1 MKSLLRKLSITHTL
15 TLLMVA
21 VSTLGLALSTFTFYY
36 LWSAQSLELIQQNI
50 KTVTGVMA
58 STVTPAL
65 VGKKPK
71 PAKAALQRLVDGGQV
86 IGVSVYHADGS
97 LFAQAGQ
104 SVPSKMG
111 EQNMEVETDSADAHC
126 IEPCKVN
133 GETVGYVAA
142 IFGLESYHQQR
153 RDFVK
158 AGLAINA
165 CCFFLVWLASFRFQ
179 SWLTRPI
186 LRLAGLAG
194 AISKDNDFSRRAS
207 TERVDELGSLYSS
220 FNQLLEQVEEREG
233 RLRRK
238 TQVLQLMESVSRAAN
253 VARNPDQALKL
264 GMDSLCAYTGW
275 PLAHAW
281 KMYPEGSG
289 ELISSHLWVLGSELK
304 SVFLQQTLPLKSQAI
319 NQLLDSDMDRFQDF
333 TATMRL
339 RAGEELA
346 GTVLQTKKALLV
358 PQLNAD
364 TRFRRRELAVKLGL
378 MSAFAVPILV
388 ADEVVAVLEFFS
400 LETDAPDEQ
409 LTETLEQIGTH
420 LGRVFER
427 FRSGRE
433 LILAK
438 DEAELANKSKS
449 SFLATM
455 SHEIRTP
462 LNAVLGMTGLLLET
476 ELSTEQRDYAR
487 TVRSS
492 GEGLLS
498 IINDILD
505 FSKIEAGHLELESI
519 PFDLLECI
527 EGALELVSTLAANKG
542 LELAYTIDRDVP
554 EAVVGDTTR
563 LRQILINL
571 FSNAIKFTPA
581 GEVVLLVT
589 AVRQQGKAVEV
600 RFAVRD
606 SGIGIPADR
615 LESLFSPFT
624 QVDSSV
630 TRRFGGTGLGLAIC
644 KSFVEAMGGRITV
657 TSEVGVGTTFS
668 FTIATES
675 SAPPPRP
682 YDKIPDAFQGKRMLL
697 VDDNATN
704 RQLLA
709 TRAQGWGFVVV
720 PYEFPVQALEAV
732 RGGEKFDLAVL
743 DIQMPEMDGLQLA
756 KELRKASD
764 MPLIA
769 WTSLGRR
776 EADAA
781 NVFHAYLHKP
791 LRPTTLYEVLHQ
803 LLVQHTTQVLSPTSQ
818 YDANQGASHP
828 LRILVADDLHV
839 NVKMMLI
846 ILQKMGYEA
855 ESAANGLEVLQA
867 IQLSTF
873 DVILMDVNMPEMDG
887 LEATR
892 RIVTEYEKRPRII
905 ALTANVTVSERE
917 ACHEAGMDD
926 FLAKP
931 IQAQALREALLRC
944 PRREETG
951 GLGAAPVAPVVQAP
965 AVQPPV
971 VQAPPPKL
979 VAPAA
984 VLISSWKD
992 QPLLDQGSLSNLRDV
1007 HEFGGPEAVLD
1018 LIETLET
1025 EFVGLVA
1032 GIEEAQRGGDMATLG
1047 LNAHTIKGSSA
1058 NFGAMRLSK
1067 LAAALERWAK
1077 EGDDASIA
1085 ETVPHLQG
1093 ECAAA
1098 VAAFRSEFSL

>member
-1 MKSLLRKLSITHTL
+1 MKSLLRRLSITHTL

-36 LWSAQSLELIQQNI
+36 LWSNQSLDLIQENI

-58 STVTPAL
+58 TTVSPAL
-65 VGKKPK
+65 TAKKTR
-71 PAKAALQRLVDGGQV
+71 PALAAIQRLVDSGQAL
-86 IGVSVYHADGS
+86 GVSVYHADGT
-97 LFAQAGQ
+97 LFVQAGE
-104 SVPSKMG
+104 SVPYKMG
-111 EQNMEVETDSADAHC
+111 GQNMEIQTDSAEAHC

-133 GETVGYVAA
+133 GETIGYVAA
-142 IFGLESYHQQR
+142 IFGLEGYHQQR
-153 RDFVK
+153 RDFAK
-158 AGLAINA
+158 AGLAVNA
-165 CCFFLVWLASFRFQ
+165 CCFFLVLLASFRFQ

-186 LRLAGLAG
+186 LRLAGLAK
-194 AISKDNDFSRRAS
+194 AISKDNDFSRRAQ
-207 TERVDELGSLYSS
+207 TEREDELGSLYTS

-238 TQVLQLMESVSRAAN
+238 TQVLQLMESVSRSAN

-304 SVFLQQTLPLKSQAI
+304 SVFLQQTLPLKSQQI
-319 NQLLDSDMDRFQDF
+319 HQLLDSDMDRFQEF

-358 PQLNAD
+358 PNLTGDAS
-364 TRFRRRELAVKLGL
+364 FRRRDLAIKLGL

-388 ADEVVAVLEFFS
+388 GEEVVAVLEFFS
-400 LETDAPDEQ
+400 LETDTPDEQ

-438 DEAELANKSKS
+438 DEAEMANKSKS

-476 ELSTEQRDYAR
+476 ELTTEQRDYAR

-505 FSKIEAGHLELESI
+505 FSKIEAGHLELEHI

-542 LELAYTIDRDVP
+542 LELAYSIDREVP

-581 GEVVLLVT
+581 GEVVLSVT
-589 AVRQQGKAVEV
+589 AARQGDKFEV
-600 RFAVRD
+600 KFAVRD

-644 KSFVEAMGGRITV
+644 KSFVEAMGGRISV
-657 TSEVGVGTTFS
+657 SSEVGKGTTFS
-668 FTIATES
+668 FTILAEP

-682 YDKIPDAFQGKRMLL
+682 YDKVPEAFQGKRMLL

-709 TRAQGWGFVVV
+709 TRAQGWGFQVVSH
-720 PYEFPVQALEAV
+720 EFPARALEMV
-732 RGGEKFDLAVL
+732 RSGEKFDLAVL

-756 KELRKASD
+756 KELRNLSG

-781 NVFHAYLHKP
+781 NLFQAYLHKP
-791 LRPTTLYEVLHQ
+791 LRPATLYEVLHQ
-803 LLVQHTTQVLSPTSQ
+803 LLVQHTRVLTPASQ
-818 YDANQGASHP
+818 YDAALGKTHP

-855 ESAANGLEVLQA
+855 EAAANGLEVLQA
-867 IQLSTF
+867 IQRSTF

-892 RIVTEYEKRPRII
+892 RIVADFEKRPRII

-931 IQAQALREALLRC
+931 IQANALREALLRC
-944 PRREETG
+944 PRREDTG
-951 GLGAAPVAPVVQAP
+951 GPGAAPPGK
-965 AVQPPV
+965 
-971 VQAPPPKL
+971 APPPKL
-979 VAPAA
+979 VAPPA
-984 VLISSWKD
+984 VLISSWKE
-992 QPLLDQGSLSNLRDV
+992 QPLLDQASLGNLRDV
-1007 HEFGGPEAVLD
+1007 HEFGGAEAVLD
-1018 LIETLET
+1018 LIQTLET

-1032 GIEEAQRGGDMATLG
+1032 GIQQAQQSQDLLQLG

-1077 EGDDASIA
+1077 EGDQAAIA
-1085 ETVPHLQG
+1085 EAVPHLAE
-1093 ECAAA
+1093 ECSAA
-1098 VAAFRSEFSL
+1098 VAAFRGEFSL

>member
-1 MKSLLRKLSITHTL
+1 
-15 TLLMVA
+15 MVA

-36 LWSAQSLELIQQNI
+36 LWSNQSLELIQDNI

-65 VGKKPK
+65 TAKKPK
-71 PAKAALQRLVDGGQV
+71 AAAAALQRVVESGQV
-86 IGVSVYHADGS
+86 LGVSVYRADGS
-97 LFAQAGQ
+97 LFVQAGE
-104 SVPSKMG
+104 SVPFKMG
-111 EQNMEVETDSADAHC
+111 GQDMQVGTDSADAHC

-142 IFGLESYHQQR
+142 VFGLEAYHQQR
-153 RDFVK
+153 RDFAK
-158 AGLAINA
+158 AGLAVNA
-165 CCFFLVWLASFRFQ
+165 CCFFLVLLASFRFQ

-194 AISKDNDFSRRAS
+194 AISKDNDFSRRAK
-207 TERVDELGSLYSS
+207 TDREDELGSLYTS

-238 TQVLQLMESVSRAAN
+238 TQVLQLMESVSRSAN
-253 VARNPDQALKL
+253 VARNPDQALKF

-304 SVFLQQTLPLKSQAI
+304 SVFLQQTLPLKSQQI
-319 NQLLDSDMDRFQDF
+319 NQLLDSDMDRFQEF
-333 TATMRL
+333 TATLRL

-346 GTVLQTKKALLV
+346 GKVLQTKKALLV
-358 PQLNAD
+358 PNLTGD
-364 TRFRRRELAVKLGL
+364 PCFRRRDQAIRLGL

-388 ADEVVAVLEFFS
+388 GEEVVAVLEFFS
-400 LETDAPDEQ
+400 LETDTPDEQ

-433 LILAK
+433 LIQAK
-438 DEAELANKSKS
+438 DEAEMANKSKS

-505 FSKIEAGHLELESI
+505 FSKIEAGHLELEHI

-542 LELAYTIDRDVP
+542 LELAYSIDRDVP

-581 GEVVLLVT
+581 GEVVLSVT
-589 AVRQQGKAVEV
+589 ATRKGDKFEV

-644 KSFVEAMGGRITV
+644 KSFVEAMGGGITV
-657 TSEVGVGTTFS
+657 SSEVGKGTTFS
-668 FTIATES
+668 FTILAEPST
-675 SAPPPRP
+675 PPPRP
-682 YDKIPDAFQGKRMLL
+682 YDKVPDAFHGKRMLL

-709 TRAQGWGFVVV
+709 TRAQSWGFQVV
-720 PYEFPVQALEAV
+720 PQEFPTKALEMV
-732 RGGEKFDLAVL
+732 RSGEKFDLAVL

-756 KELRKASD
+756 KELRKSAD
-764 MPLIA
+764 IPLIA

-781 NVFHAYLHKP
+781 NLFHAYLHKP
-791 LRPTTLYEVLHQ
+791 LRPATLYEVLHQ
-803 LLVQHTTQVLSPTSQ
+803 LLVQHTSQVLTQTSQ
-818 YDANQGASHP
+818 YDATMGKSHP

-855 ESAANGLEVLQA
+855 EAAANGLEVLQA
-867 IQLSTF
+867 IELSTF

-892 RIVTEYEKRPRII
+892 RIVAEYEKRPRII

-931 IQAQALREALLRC
+931 IQANALREALLRC

-951 GLGAAPVAPVVQAP
+951 ALGSAPVEKAAIATPSTR
-965 AVQPPV
+965 
-971 VQAPPPKL
+971 PKL

-984 VLISSWKD
+984 VLMSSWKE
-992 QPLLDQGSLSNLRDV
+992 QPLLDQASLGNLRDV
-1007 HEFGGPEAVLD
+1007 HEFGGAEAVLD

-1025 EFVGLVA
+1025 EFVSLVA
-1032 GIEEAQRGGDMATLG
+1032 QIQQAQQSQDLSVVGMH
-1047 LNAHTIKGSSA
+1047 AHTIKGSSA

-1077 EGDDASIA
+1077 EGDQVSIA
-1085 ETVPHLQG
+1085 EAVPYLPE
-1093 ECAAA
+1093 ECSAA